1 MLTRIDHIEFVVKDV
16 EALVTFYKKLGFQE
30 ILRSTHHRLS
40 VEIQLPGPNQPI
52 YEIHEA
58 ESAERE
64 GIEHIAFLVDDMD
77 KTYNELQAKGV
88 KFLRE
93 PHLVPASGRVLANA
107 RDPEGFK
114 VQLVSA
120 KREEPKAGGIGTRPF
135 EGH

>member
-16 EALVTFYKKLGFQE
+16 EALVSFYKKLGFKE

-58 ESAERE
+58 EPQERE
-64 GIEHIAFLVDDMD
+64 GIEHIAFVVDDMD
-77 KTYNELQAKGV
+77 KTYAELQAKGIQ
-88 KFLRE
+88 FLRE
-93 PHLVPASGRVLANA
+93 PHLVPASGRVLANT

-114 VQLVSA
+114 VQLVSSR
-120 KREEPKAGGIGTRPF
+120 REEPEAGGVGTRPF